1 MAALGSVLFSLL
13 ALVVTLGVLVTV
25 HEYGHFRAARW
36 AGVQVER
43 FSVGMGKVLF
53 SWRGGP
59 DPKNPQAPPTE
70 FAISLLP
77 LGGYVKMLGEQD
89 PASVGTPLDA
99 AMGQPELAAYQRE
112 SALFAKPVYQ
122 RAVIFAAG
130 PVANFLL
137 AILLYWVMFM
147 TGVSGL
153 APVVGRVDPGS
164 PAAAAGLRGDDEI
177 VAVNGRTTATWQEVR
192 QQLLDRLGES
202 GVIRLQVR
210 HPESTSERRLD
221 LQIERWLAG
230 QEDLEPLT
238 NLGIVPYHLYIPA
251 RLESVL
257 PDGRAAAAGLQ
268 ADDLIL
274 AASGTEITDWA
285 QWLKIVQ
292 ANPERDL
299 DVTIQRA
306 GTTLSLVLRPAVRLS
321 ALGEAERDAEG
332 REQGYIGAA
341 VALPDL
347 PDWMNR
353 STRHNP
359 LAAIPQALQETWDNC
374 GFVLASLKKMLLGL
388 ISVKNLSGPITIAQ
402 VAGETASIGFE
413 YYIGFLAVLSISLGI
428 FNLLPIPILDGG
440 HLLYCA
446 IEAVLRRPVPRQVQ
460 DWGLQLGL
468 LLVASFMFIALY
480 NDVSRLL

>member
-1 MAALGSVLFSLL
+1 
-13 ALVVTLGVLVTV
+13 
-25 HEYGHFRAARW
+25 
-36 AGVQVER
+36 
-43 FSVGMGKVLF
+43 
-53 SWRGGP
+53 
-59 DPKNPQAPPTE
+59 
-70 FAISLLP
+70 
-77 LGGYVKMLGEQD
+77 
-89 PASVGTPLDA
+89 
-99 AMGQPELAAYQRE
+99 
-112 SALFAKPVYQ
+112 
-122 RAVIFAAG
+122 
-130 PVANFLL
+130 
-137 AILLYWVMFM
+137 
-147 TGVSGL
+147 
-153 APVVGRVDPGS
+153 
-164 PAAAAGLRGDDEI
+164 
-177 VAVNGRTTATWQEVR
+177 
-192 QQLLDRLGES
+192 
-202 GVIRLQVR
+202 
-210 HPESTSERRLD
+210 SERRLD